1 MELSELEQKRLENI
15 RRNEAVLQSLGF
27 NQPSSSSTDLPSS
40 KSQRVKRE
48 RKQSDENGDDE
59 DYEPPVAIRRSS
71 RLDPKNKPG
80 AIDTLRSYPLDEELL
95 QRLLEQGFEEIPAR
109 KSLLN
114 TNASLE
120 DALDWLKLYEND
132 PALDDP
138 TKLLQFVTDTTSSTS
153 TSKRART
160 TATPTS
166 SSSSSRSAAAI
177 TITADNEETDRHPI
191 SSNELRAFIDQCNP
205 FHSEMISDKAIVHC
219 TSRIH
224 TMNNDSLGKRIRA
237 ISTYVYLSFTMHIHT
252 IYACIVCECN
262 I

>member
-40 KSQRVKRE
+40 KRKRVKQE

-80 AIDTLRSYPLDEELL
+80 AIDTLRSYPLDDELL

-114 TNASLE
+114 TNTSLE

-138 TKLLQFVTDTTSSTS
+138 TKLLPFVTDTTSSTS
-153 TSKRART
+153 KRART
-160 TATPTS
+160 TPTTTS
-166 SSSSSRSAAAI
+166 SSSSFRSAAAI

-191 SSNELRAFIDQCNP
+191 SSNELRTFIDQCNP
-205 FHSEMISDKAIVHC
+205 FHSKMISDKAIVHC

-237 ISTYVYLSFTMHIHT
+237 ISTYV
-252 IYACIVCECN
+252 
-262 I
+262 

>member
-27 NQPSSSSTDLPSS
+27 NRPSSSSTDLPSS
-40 KSQRVKRE
+40 KRKRVKQE

-138 TKLLQFVTDTTSSTS
+138 TKLLPFVTDTTSS
-153 TSKRART
+153 KRART
-160 TATPTS
+160 TPTP
-166 SSSSSRSAAAI
+166 SSSSRSAAAI

-224 TMNNDSLGKRIRA
+224 TMNNDLLGKRIRA
-237 ISTYVYLSFTMHIHT
+237 ISTYVYHVLRS
-252 IYACIVCECN
+252 IYTLYVHV
-262 I
+262 

>member
-27 NQPSSSSTDLPSS
+27 NQPSHSFTDLPSS
-40 KSQRVKRE
+40 KRKRVKRE
-48 RKQSDENGDDE
+48 RKQSDGNGDEE

-80 AIDTLRSYPLDEELL
+80 AIETLRSYPLDEELL

-114 TNASLE
+114 TNTSLE

-138 TKLLQFVTDTTSSTS
+138 TKLLPFVTDTTSSTS

-160 TATPTS
+160 TPTP
-166 SSSSSRSAAAI
+166 SSSSRSAAAI

-191 SSNELRAFIDQCNP
+191 SSNELRTFIDQCNP

-224 TMNNDSLGKRIRA
+224 AMNNDSLGKRIRA
-237 ISTYVYLSFTMHIHT
+237 IST
-252 IYACIVCECN
+252 
-262 I
+262 